1 MCGPCDKTRC
11 FACAGGQGGDGAALK
26 QEGGGVEDAPLGGAA
41 EVVGQDAVAAPGET
55 MYVLLLLV
63 CVSGGSLQRWRLPG
77 AGADGLVG
85 AGRRLVA
92 AGGLLVRRLLVGRL
106 GLSWKLAGRRPL
118 GLGKHHP

>member
-1 MCGPCDKTRC
+1 
-11 FACAGGQGGDGAALK
+11 LK

-106 GLSWKLAGRRPL
+106 AGAGWGGALHRAGLVGRLAGRSEERRV
-118 GLGKHHP
+118 GKECRR